1 MQNQQIL
8 GNIELSELLQKA
20 SNAIVAEDLVLAKEL
35 LNLILISTEDV
46 NIKNHVVNALY
57 NTKINIFED
66 LKVQPVLP
74 PFDNWTMSPLM
85 VGTLLKLLKQTK
97 PNLVLELGSGISTIL
112 IAQKLKEIGGGSIIT
127 LENGK
132 EYAEITQ
139 DFVSQNKLTNYAKIL
154 FAPLVAY
161 ETNIGQKYWY
171 SKTKIP
177 KNTKIDLL
185 IVDGPPGNIQ
195 KDSRYPAIELLKD
208 NLADKCLI
216 YIDDYNREDE
226 KNLVNKWLGSYPQ
239 ITIKEESN
247 LLNGY
252 ALLQYKK

>member
-1 MQNQQIL
+1 MQNYQIL

-20 SNAIVAEDLVLAKEL
+20 SNAIVAEDLDL
-35 LNLILISTEDV
+35 
-46 NIKNHVVNALY
+46 KNHIVNALY
-57 NTKINIFED
+57 NTKISIFED

-85 VGTLLKLLKQTK
+85 VSTLLKLLQNTK
-97 PNLVLELGSGISTIL
+97 PNIVFELGSGISTIL
-112 IAQKLKEIGGGSIIT
+112 IAQKLKEIGNGKIIS
-127 LENGK
+127 LENGH

-139 DFVSQNKLTNYAKIL
+139 DFVNQNYLSDYAQVIHSKLITYPTTIGPKDW
-154 FAPLVAY
+154 Y
-161 ETNIGQKYWY
+161 NIDNLDQ
-171 SKTKIP
+171 
-177 KNTKIDLL
+177 NTKIDLL

-195 KDSRYPAIELLKD
+195 KDSRYPAIELLMDK
-208 NLADKCLI
+208 LCDKCLI

-226 KNLVNKWLGSYPQ
+226 KNLVNKWLDNYPQ

-252 ALLQYKK
+252 SLLQYKK